1 MEAKGY
7 GVFITKTLDGQ
18 ENDIP
23 ANLLGL
29 EDILLNKF
37 KPWEDVLEFKSDV
50 DQAALVAPLFPPSAI
65 MYAWKDHP
73 SWIPTSVKEANDFQ
87 VRQPVSASMQT
98 QPTVSAWGRK
108 QPPAFTPPKAP
119 AFTPVEAMPTY
130 DEELPMDEYLDDT
143 SIPDTD
149 NVAIDTPPVTE
160 DAKIAQ
166 AREKLQKANKARNA
180 AK

>member
-1 MEAKGY
+1 
-7 GVFITKTLDGQ
+7 
-18 ENDIP
+18 
-23 ANLLGL
+23 
-29 EDILLNKF
+29 
-37 KPWEDVLEFKSDV
+37 
-50 DQAALVAPLFPPSAI
+50 
-65 MYAWKDHP
+65 
-73 SWIPTSVKEANDFQ
+73 
-87 VRQPVSASMQT
+87 
-98 QPTVSAWGRK
+98 
-108 QPPAFTPPKAP
+108 
-119 AFTPVEAMPTY
+119 MPTY